1 MVSNKYGDAALEA
14 VKLLNI
20 TKSLNP
26 EEAWDIVTQKIF
38 GKDTP
43 AQKKRCPQNTF
54 LAICETGKIKGVM
67 RGTYTKS
74 RKNKNYALKAIKILE
89 KNPELSANKKDLWH
103 LIPECENKTHNN
115 QMDVVVSLWNSDYW
129 LK

>member
-1 MVSNKYGDAALEA
+1 MTSNKYGDAAIEA
-14 VKLLNI
+14 VKHLNKI
-20 TKSLNP
+20 KLSNP

-38 GKDTP
+38 GKDTA
-43 AQKKRCPQNTF
+43 AQKKGCPRNTF
-54 LAICETGKIKGVM
+54 LAICETGRIEGVK

-74 RKNKNYALKAIKILE
+74 RKNKSYAIEAIKILE
-89 KNPELSANKKDLWH
+89 RNPELSANRKVLWQ

-115 QMDVVVSLWNSDYW
+115 QMDVVTSLWNSDYW

>member
-74 RKNKNYALKAIKILE
+74 ERIRIM
-89 KNPELSANKKDLWH
+89 PSRR
-103 LIPECENKTHNN
+103 
-115 QMDVVVSLWNSDYW
+115 
-129 LK
+129 